1 MASPDTE
8 STRSA
13 GSTGPPQSTGSTGNA
28 GKTTT
33 AGASG
38 TADGARS
45 IGNGESAVGPVGP
58 VGSVGPTT
66 LDVPEDAPIAGAPE
80 TPGTLGDP
88 EGPEGPGSPGAPGGE
103 KRPEGADDDGGL
115 WRNQDFLRLWTGQ
128 TLSQFGSQISYV
140 AIPLIAVVTLGAS
153 ATEMGILGALVR
165 LPMLGFLLFGVYI
178 DRMRKRPV
186 LIWSDLGRAAVLALV
201 PLLYVMDSLTLGVLY
216 AVVFVLSLLSVLFQV
231 AYRSYFPS
239 LVPLRHL
246 GDGNGKLQLS
256 ESLAQTAGPGAAAAL
271 IKVVAA
277 PLLIM
282 IDVLSYLFSA
292 IAILLIRKREEV
304 PTPDDET
311 AGSVHRAIWA
321 GFRWVM
327 DQPMIRP
334 LAIASGLYSF
344 FVMGAMQSIYV
355 LFLLRG
361 GPNLP
366 VEWVGI
372 VMATG
377 GVGAILGATLSVRT
391 MRRVGIGPT
400 LLWSTVIGN
409 CALLLVPFASGPV
422 WLAAGMLGLS
432 QFVVWASNQVF
443 FVSNMTLVQSITPPH
458 LQARVIGT
466 IYSLG
471 LIPAP
476 LGALGA
482 GLLGEGLGLR
492 PAILLA
498 VIAGAILPILL
509 LVFSPIPKV
518 KEIPGT

>member
-1 MASPDTE
+1 MVSPDTE
-8 STRSA
+8 STRGAGNAGPPRLADGAESPGGAPSA
-13 GSTGPPQSTGSTGNA
+13 GPAAPATVTGPPGEPA
-28 GKTTT
+28 GPAAP
-33 AGASG
+33 AGV
-38 TADGARS
+38 
-45 IGNGESAVGPVGP
+45 VGPAGEAA
-58 VGSVGPTT
+58 GPT
-66 LDVPEDAPIAGAPE
+66 DPAA
-80 TPGTLGDP
+80 LGD
-88 EGPEGPGSPGAPGGE
+88 GGAPGAPGGPDGPADPKDTGE
-103 KRPEGADDDGGL
+103 GERPGQGGGSL
-115 WRNQDFLRLWTGQ
+115 WSNQDFLRLWTGQ
-128 TLSQFGSQISYV
+128 TLSQFGSQISYLV
-140 AIPLIAVVTLGAS
+140 IPLIAIVTLGAS
-153 ATEMGILGALVR
+153 STEMGILGALLR

-216 AVVFVLSLLSVLFQV
+216 VVVFFLSLLSVLFQV
-231 AYRSYFPS
+231 AYRSYFPL
-239 LVPLRHL
+239 LVPLHQL
-246 GDGNGKLQLS
+246 GEGNGKLQLS
-256 ESLAQTAGPGAAAAL
+256 ESLAQTAGPGVGSAL
-271 IKVVAA
+271 LKVVAA

-282 IDVLSYLFSA
+282 IDVLTYLFSA
-292 IAILLIRKREEV
+292 IAIMLIRKREDAPV
-304 PTPDDET
+304 PDEET

-321 GFRWVM
+321 GFKWIM

-366 VEWVGI
+366 PEWVGI

-377 GVGAILGATLSVRT
+377 GVGAILGATMSVRT
-391 MRRVGIGPT
+391 MRGIGIGPT
-400 LLWSTVIGN
+400 LLWSTVVGN
-409 CALLLVPFASGPV
+409 CALLLIPFASGPV

-432 QFVVWASNQVF
+432 QFIVWASNQVF

-482 GLLGEGLGLR
+482 GLLGETLGLR
-492 PAILLA
+492 TAILFA
-498 VIAGAILPILL
+498 VVAGAILPILL

>member
-1 MASPDTE
+1 M
-8 STRSA
+8 
-13 GSTGPPQSTGSTGNA
+13 
-28 GKTTT
+28 T
-33 AGASG
+33 ADASG
-38 TADGARS
+38 TAGGARGT
-45 IGNGESAVGPVGP
+45 GNGEPAAGPEV
-58 VGSVGPTT
+58 
-66 LDVPEDAPIAGAPE
+66 LDVPRDAPLAGAPGPE
-80 TPGTLGDP
+80 TAEGPA
-88 EGPEGPGSPGAPGGE
+88 GPEGPGESGDPGAPGGE
-103 KRPEGADDDGGL
+103 KRPEGAGDDDGL

-153 ATEMGILGALVR
+153 ATEMGVLGALIR

-216 AVVFVLSLLSVLFQV
+216 AVVFFLSLLSVLFQV

-256 ESLAQTAGPGAAAAL
+256 ESLAQTAGPGAASAL

-282 IDVLSYLFSA
+282 IDVLTYLFSA

-304 PTPDDET
+304 PVPDDET
-311 AGSVHRAIWA
+311 AVSVHRAIWA

-361 GPNLP
+361 GPDLP

-391 MRRVGIGPT
+391 MRRMGIGPT
-400 LLWSTVIGN
+400 LLWSTIIGN

-482 GLLGEGLGLR
+482 GLLGETLGLR